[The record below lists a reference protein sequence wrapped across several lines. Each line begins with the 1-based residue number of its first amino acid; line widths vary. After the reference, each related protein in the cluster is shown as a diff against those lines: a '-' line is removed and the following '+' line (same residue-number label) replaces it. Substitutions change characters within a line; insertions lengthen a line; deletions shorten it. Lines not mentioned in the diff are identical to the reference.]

1 LSRLPLLALGW
12 VLGAAGLLALLQRD
26 APLFLNLG
34 PGDEAYARGFRD
46 RWERDGKDE
55 ATIYRGSLDGARI
68 EWPVEVAGRITARLR
83 LARHGSTP
91 AEVTLTANGRIVE
104 TWTQGPQGWRVR
116 EFDLGEIDGPLRL
129 QFRSSSSEGELGIAL
144 DWVELRGARRAWARE
159 WGGLVALLLGLPVLL
174 AVGLGLRP
182 GLIGG
187 LVLLAVAALAIGLDR
202 MGGLV
207 ALDAA
212 GVPALLIGCL
222 VLALH
227 RLLAR
232 IGWLEREA
240 VAPSIA
246 ALVAAAALVAFSHP
260 GCYYP
265 DVDTHARMLG
275 ALRADP
281 LLAID
286 PTRPWN
292 RLGAQTREIGGQRVG
307 IPYSFGFHALAWP
320 LASWLGD
327 VAALRTLAVGC
338 LAATLLLTAAL
349 ARSGGLPRGPTL
361 LAPLLLAALPVTAS
375 RLGLALWPTLLG
387 QAAMLAVV
395 VGLARHGVPGDR
407 RRALGLLAGLALA
420 QAVYTGSLIV
430 AGSFVVALALVLLL
444 GAGEGRAALRLV
456 ALHALATVAVLVVMY
471 AGFASTLLG
480 QVLPGLGGGAAPDDA
495 LAVVAGRIPLFFG
508 PFLLLLFAA
517 PVALRRSPARLVLLA
532 AALAALGM
540 LAGRLVVPALF
551 RDAKEVEFAAPIVAV
566 GAAAAWAWLRSR
578 RRLLADIALAGCL
591 AWSVLRSIDAYAG
604 LFHAAGRG

>member
-1 LSRLPLLALGW
+1 VRRLPLLALAW
-12 VLGAAGLLALLQRD
+12 VLGAAGLVALLQRD

-34 PGDEAYARGFRD
+34 PGDEAHVRGFRD
-46 RWERDGKDE
+46 RWERDGKDA

-68 EWPVEVAGRITARLR
+68 EWPLEVAGRITARLR
-83 LARHGSTP
+83 LARHGSAP
-91 AEVTLTANGRIVE
+91 AEMTLTANGRIVE
-104 TWTQGPQGWRVR
+104 SWTQGPQGWRVR
-116 EFDLGEIDGPLRL
+116 EFDLGEIEGPLRL
-129 QFRSSSSEGELGIAL
+129 QLRSSSPEGELGIAL
-144 DWVELRGARRAWARE
+144 DWVELLGARAWPRE
-159 WGGLVALLLGLPVLL
+159 WAGLAALLLGLPVLL
-174 AVGLGLRP
+174 ALGLGPRP

-187 LVLLAVAALAIGLDR
+187 LVLLAVAATAVGLDR
-202 MGGLV
+202 LGGVL

-212 GVPALLIGCL
+212 GVPALLVGGL

-227 RLLAR
+227 RLLVW

-240 VAPSIA
+240 VVPSIA
-246 ALVAAAALVAFSHP
+246 ALVCAAALVAFSHP

-265 DVDTHARMLG
+265 DIDTHARMLA

-320 LASWLGD
+320 LAGWLGD
-327 VAALRTLAVGC
+327 VAALRTLAVSC
-338 LAATLLLTAAL
+338 LAATLLLSAAL
-349 ARSGGLPRGPTL
+349 ARSSGLPRGPTL

-387 QAAMLAVV
+387 QAAVLAVV
-395 VGLARHGVPGDR
+395 VGLARCGVPGDR
-407 RRALGLLAGLALA
+407 RGALALLAGLALA

-430 AGSFVVALALVLLL
+430 AGSFVVALALVLL
-444 GAGEGRAALRLV
+444 GARDGRAALRLV
-456 ALHALATVAVLVVMY
+456 GLHALATIAVLVVMY

-495 LAVVAGRIPLFFG
+495 LAVVAGRLPLFFG
-508 PFLLLLFAA
+508 PFLLLLLAA
-517 PVALRRSPARLVLLA
+517 PLALRGSPARHVLLA
-532 AALAALGM
+532 AALATLGM

-566 GAAAAWAWLRSR
+566 AVAAAWAWLRER
-578 RRLLADIALAGCL
+578 QAGLADLALLGSL
-591 AWSVLRSIDAYAG
+591 IWGVLRSVETYAG